1 MGAPVLSSM
10 HGYADRASALL
21 DRIDCRLADTY
32 EEKEQIFRLRYE
44 AYLREGAIT
53 PNGEQMLWDRFDEA
67 DNCWTFG
74 LHIDNK
80 IASSVRICISF
91 PDEPLTPAV
100 EAFPDFLEPEIANGK
115 SVMDTNRF
123 VADAELAR
131 IYPELPYLTV
141 RLAYM
146 ASAYFDTDYAI
157 ATARR
162 EHQAFYKRVFGMKVV
177 CEPRAYPT
185 LTKPL
190 SLMLVDCHSYRAK
203 VVARYPYFRSTFF
216 ERRMLFEQS
225 SSPRAAAMLK
235 RKLPSANANEAAGAN
250 ENAAGKEAA
259 AVRR

>member
-21 DRIDCRLADTY
+21 DRIDCRLADSY
-32 EEKEQIFRLRYE
+32 EEKEQVFRLRYE

-53 PNGEQMLWDRFDEA
+53 PNGQQMLWDRFDEA

-91 PDEPLTPAV
+91 PNDPLTPAV
-100 EAFPDFLEPEIANGK
+100 EAFPDFLESELAGGK
-115 SVMDTNRF
+115 TIMDTNRF
-123 VADAELAR
+123 VADPEIAR
-131 IYPELPYLTV
+131 MYPELPYLTV

-146 ASAYFDTDYAI
+146 ASAYFDTALAI
-157 ATARR
+157 ATPRR

-177 CEPRAYPT
+177 CDPRPYPT
-185 LTKPL
+185 ITKPL
-190 SLMLVDCHSYRAK
+190 SLMMVDCHSYRAK

-216 ERRMLFEQS
+216 ERRMLFEQANS
-225 SSPRAAAMLK
+225 SRTPAMLK
-235 RKLPSANANEAAGAN
+235 RKQAVANTNETSLPDEARVRQKAG
-250 ENAAGKEAA
+250 
-259 AVRR
+259 R